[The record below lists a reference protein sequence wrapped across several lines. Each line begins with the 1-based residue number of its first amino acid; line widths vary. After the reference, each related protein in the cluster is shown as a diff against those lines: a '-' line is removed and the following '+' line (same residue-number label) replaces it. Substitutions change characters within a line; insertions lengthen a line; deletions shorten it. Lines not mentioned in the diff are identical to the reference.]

1 MTLLMR
7 MLLRDWRGGE
17 LGVLLA
23 ALVLAVTM
31 VSGISGFA
39 AALKGALRQESH
51 SFLAADLAVRDSRPM
66 PGDWDTQAEASG
78 LKTARIMSFNS
89 MVFAGDEG
97 MVLASVKA
105 VSDAYPLRG
114 QLRLSDE
121 PFGVLY
127 THTGAPP
134 RGSVWIDPRLFS
146 LLDIAIGDNVAVG
159 NREFTVAASIRGEPD
174 RSGGFLG
181 VGPRVM
187 MHVDDVP
194 ATGVVQPGS
203 RVSYRRLFAGD
214 PDAVAAFTGVL
225 ESQLNEGQRLQSI
238 DGSQPGIGNALGR
251 AEGFL
256 LLAGSLAVILAG
268 VAVALAARRYAQRHQ
283 RYVAL
288 LKSLGARSPRVRR
301 LYAASLA
308 FTWLVALLLGWLL
321 ALGLQ
326 YAALQAFAAQL
337 EVAPS
342 LFSPR
347 PYLIGAVTALVCA
360 VVFAWPSLG
369 RLTMVSPL
377 QVLRSDEP
385 IHSAREPF
393 DYLIGLG
400 AVVLLMWWYSQ
411 DLKLT
416 LAVLLGLVAVVLAGV
431 AFALVLLRSGRSL
444 GMQAGSVW
452 RLALA
457 SLQRH
462 GLGNAL
468 QLVVF
473 AVAIMLL
480 LLLTLLRTSLL
491 DGWQQQLPDRAP
503 NHFLLNIAPEEIG
516 GVRTLLDDH
525 GVVSERLYPM
535 LRGRVIA
542 VTGEALPVESEE
554 RDAPRQ
560 REANF
565 TWSADLP
572 EGNELVA
579 GQWWSGSG
587 AAEVSVEQE
596 FAERLGM
603 ALGDR
608 LSLQIGAA
616 ELEVTVSSLRTL
628 DWQSFKPNFFMV
640 FPPGLLDAYPVT
652 YMTSFHLEPQ
662 HKEFLNTLLRSHP
675 TITVIEVDAIMEQLR
690 TTLTQVSAAVEL
702 VLVLVLLA
710 GVLVL
715 VAGVQ
720 SSSDQRLRES
730 ALLRALGAG
739 RGHIL
744 GAVAIE
750 FVTLGLLAGVLAV
763 FSAEVAFWALQ
774 RFVMELDYQ
783 PSPATWLPAIIA
795 GGALVGLLGLWSC
808 RRVIGVPPAR
818 VLREL

>member
-39 AALKGALRQESH
+39 TALTGALRQESH
-51 SFLAADLAVRDSRPM
+51 SFLAADLAVRDSRPL
-66 PGDWDTQAEASG
+66 PEQWDDQARASG
-78 LKTARIMSFNS
+78 LATARIMSFNS
-89 MVFAGDEG
+89 MVFAGDDG

-114 QLRLSDE
+114 QLRLSDQ
-121 PFGVLY
+121 PFGALY
-127 THTGAPP
+127 SRRGAPP
-134 RGSVWIDPRLFS
+134 RGSVWLDPRVFP
-146 LLDIAIGDNVAVG
+146 LLELAIGDTIAIGKRD
-159 NREFTVAASIRGEPD
+159 FTVAAVIRGEPD
-174 RSGGFLG
+174 RAGGFLG

-214 PDAVAAFTGVL
+214 PEAVATFTP
-225 ESQLNEGQRLQSI
+225 QLKGQLADGQRLQSI
-238 DGSQPGIGNALGR
+238 EGSQPAIGGALGR

-256 LLAGSLAVILAG
+256 LLAGSLAVVLAG
-268 VAVALAARRYAQRHQ
+268 VAVAMAARRYAQRHQ

-288 LKSLGARSPRVRR
+288 LKSLGAGSGRVRG

-308 FTWLVALLLGWLL
+308 LTWLVALILGWLL

-326 YAALQAFAAQL
+326 FLALNAFSAQL

-342 LFSPR
+342 LLAPR

-360 VVFAWPSLG
+360 AAFAWPSLS

-385 IHSAREPF
+385 VANSREPW
-393 DYLIGLG
+393 DYLLGLA

-411 DLKLT
+411 NLKLT
-416 LAVLLGLVAVVLAGV
+416 LVVLAGLTAVVLAGV
-431 AFALVLLRSGRSL
+431 GFALLLLRGGRSL

-480 LLLTLLRTSLL
+480 LLLSLLRTSLL
-491 DGWQQQLPDRAP
+491 DGWQQQLPERAP
-503 NHFLLNIAPEEIG
+503 NHFLLNIAPEELG
-516 GVRTLLDDH
+516 AVRTLLDDNA
-525 GVVSERLYPM
+525 VVSEKLYPM

-542 VTGEALPVESEE
+542 VGGEALPGESEDP
-554 RDAPRQ
+554 DAPRQ

-565 TWSADLP
+565 TWSAELP

-579 GQWWSGSG
+579 GQWWQEGEG
-587 AAEVSVEQE
+587 AEVSVEEE

-603 ALGDR
+603 ELGDR
-608 LSLQIGAA
+608 LQLLIGAA
-616 ELEVTVSSLRTL
+616 EIEVTVTSLRTL
-628 DWQSFKPNFFMV
+628 DWESFKPNFFMV
-640 FPPGLLDAYPVT
+640 FPPGLLERYPVT
-652 YMTSFHLEPQ
+652 YMTSFHLSPQ
-662 HKEFLNTLLRSHP
+662 RKDFLNTLLRSHP

-690 TTLTQVSAAVEL
+690 GTLQQVSAAVEL
-702 VLVLVLLA
+702 VLALVLLA

-720 SSSDQRLRES
+720 ASSDQRLRES
-730 ALLRALGAG
+730 ALLRALGAS

-750 FVTLGLLAGVLAV
+750 FATLGLLAGVLAV
-763 FSAEVAFWALQ
+763 LAAEAAFWGLQ
-774 RFVMELDYQ
+774 RFVMELAYQ
-783 PSPATWLPAIIA
+783 PSPQTWLPTIA
-795 GGALVGLLGLWSC
+795 AGALLVAALGLWSC
-808 RRVIGVPPAR
+808 RRVISVPPAR
-818 VLREL
+818 VLREI